1 MIELLTQPPIVC
13 GLFFV
18 LLGVACGLFLI
29 LSALATK
36 LSRLADDSTHI
47 GYACVTRAGLIDSV
61 RSKEETEKAIEKSNQ
76 ENPDEPRLL
85 VEVRWPK

>member
-1 MIELLTQPPIVC
+1 MIELLTKPAILC

-18 LLGVACGLFLI
+18 LCALALGLFVI
-29 LSALATK
+29 LYALALK
-36 LSRLADDSTHI
+36 LAGDPDNTHI

-61 RSKEETEKAIEKSNQ
+61 RSKEETEAAIERSNK

-85 VEVRWPK
+85 VEVRWPR